1 MDDDALQA
9 RLRGIE
15 RRQNVI
21 LALLAVLHLVA
32 AAELFGYWITTVVA
46 TALALVGL
54 AYVVVSRR
62 RRRDAVGT

>member
-15 RRQNVI
+15 RRQN
-21 LALLAVLHLVA
+21 LLLAVVVVLYLVA
-32 AAELFGYWITTVVA
+32 VAELFGYWITTVVA
-46 TALALVGL
+46 TALALLGF

>member
-1 MDDDALQA
+1 MDDDALQV

-15 RRQNVI
+15 RRQNVM
-21 LALLAVLHLVA
+21 LALVVVLNLVA

-46 TALALVGL
+46 TALALVGF

-62 RRRDAVGT
+62 RRRETVGT